1 MRCMV
6 PVTLSLA
13 LILLTSLV
21 LVEAR
26 ALNIWRDPE
35 DLALVFI
42 FPTIFIAVFFGSS
55 VAVVS
60 SFAGALAAAYF
71 IYPPYDSILIEDPRH
86 VAELGFFL
94 LLAITGC
101 KAIAVLKEGA
111 GRPPQLRAAN
121 LGRRRRTFRESQH
134 TDARPELE
142 PVKAVRALEGEG
154 NSEARARYW
163 REHPE
168 DASCEVIVISW
179 RLSP

>member
-1 MRCMV
+1 MRRREFITLLGGLAAASAWPRGAPAMRCIV
-6 PVTLSLA
+6 PVALSLA

-71 IYPPYDSILIEDPRH
+71 IYPPYDSILIDDPRH
-86 VAELGFFL
+86 IAELGFFL
-94 LLAITGC
+94 LLAITGSMVV
-101 KAIAVLKEGA
+101 AVLKVGPLK
-111 GRPPQLRAAN
+111 PPLRAGN
-121 LGRRRRTFRESQH
+121 LGRPTAGTRIQNIEPFRLFAI
-134 TDARPELE
+134 T
-142 PVKAVRALEGEG
+142 
-154 NSEARARYW
+154 
-163 REHPE
+163 
-168 DASCEVIVISW
+168 
-179 RLSP
+179 